1 MEQTQSKNLKN
12 RFRTVAKIENRM
24 LCPACPVVIER
35 AVFVYDYELGNKLI
49 QFVLRNSGEKV
60 VTGAVVRFRCY
71 DGAGNCLYPGDVPDF
86 SITFNDQ
93 NCPRGGYF
101 TDRRAVKL
109 FSYDIVNYRAWV
121 TRVTYADG
129 SVEDFAPEQYIERA
143 PRILFSTLLTPK
155 EEKALKKAWGKQAR
169 CVPVAIRDKMWMC
182 CCGTCTEEEICPEC
196 GKNRTVL
203 SPYFGEEAT
212 YAYAVSRARR
222 GGLLRGIV
230 AAVLILCL
238 LGALGAGAWYMM
250 QVAYPAAT
258 VKVTD
263 LYLAEGRYNEALA
276 FVRKRKDTA
285 QEARV
290 LTAARDAALAGLDY
304 EMALLYDS
312 LTAAPDAEAIYRRA
326 AADAL
331 TAIRMQTVDFTA
343 AGYGLLTSDEALY
356 DELIHG
362 LINYCE
368 ENNLYRQAASYTRM
382 LHNMEEEALVQVFND
397 AVNASLERGN
407 YEEAL
412 SWAEQH
418 PNEEFYFGL
427 VDTLFE
433 QYFTAGDYAKALE
446 FAIDYAESEVYFS
459 RIMEAA
465 DARFVAEN
473 ITDIYFKL
481 SEEDRRS
488 FHASPLAL
496 SKQVAYID
504 AEGNVKGLEGVSWG
518 DAVSLSMNEF
528 HTLCLFSDGRVEAA
542 GNSGYGRT
550 SVSSWKNV
558 VDIAAGERHSVGL
571 RAVGK
576 VSAVGDNSQGQ
587 CNVTNWNGILD
598 VAAGRY
604 HTVGLRFNGT
614 VVATGS
620 NASGQCDVS
629 GYADIIAVEAGDWM
643 TVLLHRDGSVTVLG
657 NTALGVDEANSWTD
671 IVAISAGSSHVLG
684 LTSDGRVLMA
694 GRPIS
699 GDAGS
704 PEGWPPVT
712 EIAAGSVCIAGLTAD
727 GQLYLAGDGAPA
739 VH

>member
-24 LCPACPVVIER
+24 LCPACPVVLER

-49 QFVLRNSGEKV
+49 QFVLRNTGEKV

-86 SITFNDQ
+86 SITFTNQ
-93 NCPRGGYF
+93 NCPRGEYF

-109 FSYDIVNYRAWV
+109 FSYDIVNYKAWV

-129 SVEDFAPEQYIERA
+129 SAEDFAPEQYIERA
-143 PRILFSTLLTPK
+143 PRILYSTLLTPK
-155 EEKALKKAWGKQAR
+155 EERAIKGAWGKQAR
-169 CVPVAIRDKMWMC
+169 CVPVAIRDKLWMC
-182 CCGTCTEEEICPEC
+182 CCGACTEEDACPDC
-196 GKNRTVL
+196 GKTRAAL

-212 YAYAVSRARR
+212 YAFAQSRARR
-222 GGLLRGIV
+222 GGVLRGSIV
-230 AAVLILCL
+230 AVLILML
-238 LGALGAGAWYMM
+238 LGALGAGALYMM
-250 QVAYPAAT
+250 KVAYPAAT
-258 VKVTD
+258 VEITD
-263 LYLAEGRYNEALA
+263 MYLAEGRYNEALA
-276 FVRKRKDTA
+276 FTRKRKDLV

-290 LTAARDAALAGLDY
+290 LTAGRDAALSALDY
-304 EMALLYDS
+304 ETALLYDS
-312 LTAAPDAEAIYRRA
+312 LTASPDAEAIYRQA
-326 AADAL
+326 ASDAL

-362 LINYCE
+362 LIDYCE
-368 ENNLYRQAASYTRM
+368 ENGLYRQAASYTRM
-382 LHNMEEEALVQVFND
+382 LHNMERQALIQVFDD
-397 AVNASLERGN
+397 AIKASLAREN

-418 PNEEFYFGL
+418 PDEEVYFSL
-427 VDTLFE
+427 VDSLFE
-433 QYFTAGDYAKALE
+433 QYFLAGNYTQALE
-446 FAIDYAESEVYFS
+446 FALNYAESEVYFS

-481 SEEDRRS
+481 SEADRRN
-488 FHASPLAL
+488 FHANPLAL

-504 AEGNVKGLEGVSWG
+504 AEGNVRGLEGVSWS
-518 DAVSLSMNEF
+518 DAVALSMNEF

-542 GNSGYGRT
+542 GHSGYGRT
-550 SVSSWKNV
+550 SVSSWKSV

-571 RAVGK
+571 RAIGS
-576 VSAVGDNSQGQ
+576 VSAVGDNSVGQ
-587 CNVTNWNGILD
+587 CEVTGWSGILD

-604 HTVGLRFNGT
+604 HTVGLRYNGT

-620 NASGQCDVS
+620 NASGQCEVS

-657 NTALGVDEANSWTD
+657 NTALGVDEANKWTD
-671 IVAISAGSSHVLG
+671 IVAISAGSSHILG

-704 PEGWPPVT
+704 PEGWPAVT

-727 GQLYLAGDGAPA
+727 GQLYLAGDGAPE